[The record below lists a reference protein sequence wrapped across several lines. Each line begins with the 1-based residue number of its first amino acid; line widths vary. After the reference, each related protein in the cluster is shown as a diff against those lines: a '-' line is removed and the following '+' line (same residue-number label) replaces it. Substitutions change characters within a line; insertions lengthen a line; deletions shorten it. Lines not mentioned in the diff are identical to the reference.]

1 KIGSGDLSAR
11 TPISSRDEI
20 GFLAER
26 FNYMVDQVQ
35 ERNRQVHKI
44 LETVNEGLFLMG
56 PDFIIQPGYSK
67 ITEAIFQRKIDGI
80 SFLDILR
87 PAPESG
93 LQPIITSEGLLAT
106 QHYLELLLNP
116 RIKEKL
122 IQQTN
127 PLGEVEYRLVRP
139 SGAKKSTL
147 LEF

>member
-1 KIGSGDLSAR
+1 MI
-11 TPISSRDEI
+11 
-20 GFLAER
+20 
-26 FNYMVDQVQ
+26 DQVE
-35 ERNRQVHKI
+35 ERNRHVHKI

-67 ITEAIFQRKIDGI
+67 ITEGIFQRKIDGI
-80 SFLDILR
+80 SFLDLLR

-93 LQPIITSEGLLAT
+93 LQPIVSDETLVAA

-127 PLGEVEYRLVRP
+127 PLG
-139 SGAKKSTL
+139 
-147 LEF
+147 